1 MVRVKGETFV
11 EEVDLAYLSIC
22 INKIITF
29 NNSRRLVGILVME
42 IKLYKPSAVVIQ
54 YSNKAER
61 TKGDSNDLSYINE
74 CFSIFLCEIF
84 RLKEQVLI

>member
-29 NNSRRLVGILVME
+29 NNSHRLVGILVME
-42 IKLYKPSAVVIQ
+42 IKLYKPSAVGIQ
-54 YSNKAER
+54 YNNKAEH
-61 TKGDSNDLSYINE
+61 TKGDSNDLSYIN
-74 CFSIFLCEIF
+74 
-84 RLKEQVLI
+84 